1 MMGHVSYRVG
11 AIVVALG
18 MGIAVATAGVA
29 PAEPEDPGSSTN
41 PTSDSS
47 TSSSTDDNS
56 KSGLSSSAPSAP
68 ASPPTSTTIT
78 VGGSSS
84 TDPSTTPDPRTGVV
98 QSTGGAQASSDI
110 TDSQLQSI
118 DPTSTPSQTNS
129 ASTTASTPAD
139 DSDGS
144 TALKSPSTPAS
155 TKGQL
160 PVNGGSTRAAA
171 GNVSVSVAASPTAQ
185 ANPDVDI
192 SVLQSPTAFRS
203 FSTTTSRT
211 LQTAAGPTTSSVQTQ
226 LTTATTSLVTP
237 QLNPAPFTGLLAPL
251 NIVTS
256 VVSTVLDW
264 VGSSLSMTAGTNSPI
279 QTPLLWTVYA
289 FARREFEQTLLALTG
304 AAGVQQ
310 VTASLVESPNLLVN
324 PGAEVGDPSLSG
336 YSSVTVPG
344 WTVTGTPTVIEYNTP
359 NRLPWPFASPGPTL
373 PWLFAFPSSNTGGP
387 GSGKQFFGGG
397 NVGTST
403 ISQTVDLSLAA
414 SDIDAGA
421 VPYTLS
427 GRLGGFLW
435 DPSAAFVT
443 VDFLDAAQS
452 TLGSGSLGPVTVLD
466 RWLQTGLLERASTG
480 TVPVGTRS
488 ARVVVTFSDWNPP
501 PGTYNNAY
509 ADNLSFTVGADLPA
523 PPPPTPPKPRV
534 GELDH
539 VFLVYMENKGF
550 TDIVGSPNAPYL
562 NGLINQYGFGANYY
576 ALAHPSDPNYYPI
589 LGGTDFGFNY
599 NCPVDCFDAPS
610 LADNIEAAG
619 KNWAGYVEGMPFPG
633 ARESA
638 PGYSPDSLPFF
649 AFSDI
654 YNDPARAAA
663 HLFPLTQMATDLAT
677 PATAPDFVWFAAN
690 DETNMEG
697 PTGTVFGALAW
708 LWSQLTDHQY
718 NVKAGDDWLQRTIP
732 LIVDSTVWNDI
743 GQRSAIFITF
753 DEDYNNLSLGIG
765 NQLNHIPMVVI
776 PSQGAVSAGMRD
788 GHLIAE
794 NYNNHYS
801 LLRTIEDA
809 LQLPR
814 LTNNDTYASQM
825 NEYWEVP
832 PLV

>member
-1 MMGHVSYRVG
+1 MGHVSYRVG
-11 AIVVALG
+11 AIAVALG
-18 MGIAVATAGVA
+18 IGIAVATAGVA
-29 PAEPEDPGSSTN
+29 PAEPEDPGSSTS
-41 PTSDSS
+41 PTSESS
-47 TSSSTDDNS
+47 ISSTDDTS

-68 ASPPTSTTIT
+68 TSPSTSTTVT

-84 TDPSTTPDPRTGVV
+84 TDPSVAPDPRTGIV
-98 QSTGGAQASSDI
+98 QSTGSAQTSSDI
-110 TDSQLQSI
+110 TEDQLQSI
-118 DPTSTPSQTNS
+118 DPASTPSLTS
-129 ASTTASTPAD
+129 STPATASTPAD
-139 DSDGS
+139 DNHGS
-144 TALKSPSTPAS
+144 SALMSPLTPTDTA
-155 TKGQL
+155 GQL
-160 PVNGGSTRAAA
+160 PVGGGSNRAAA
-171 GNVSVSVAASPTAQ
+171 GNVSVPVAALPAAQ
-185 ANPDVDI
+185 ANPGIDI
-192 SVLQSPTAFRS
+192 SAPQSPTAFRS
-203 FSTTTSRT
+203 LTTTTSHT
-211 LQTAAGPTTSSVQTQ
+211 LQAAAGPTTSSAPAH
-226 LTTATTSLVTP
+226 LATATTSLATP
-237 QLNPAPFTGLLAPL
+237 QVDPAPFTGLLAPL

-256 VVSTVLDW
+256 VVSTALDW
-264 VGSSLSMTAGTNSPI
+264 VGFSLSMTAGPNSPI
-279 QTPLLWTVYA
+279 QTPLLWTLYA
-289 FARREFEQTLLALTG
+289 FVRREFEQTLLDLTG

-414 SDIDAGA
+414 SDIDTGA

-443 VDFLDAAQS
+443 VDFLDADQS
-452 TLGSGSLGPVTVLD
+452 TLGIRSLGPVTVFE

-480 TVPVGTRS
+480 TVPVATRS
-488 ARVVVTFSDWNPP
+488 ARVVVTFSDCNPA
-501 PGTYNNAY
+501 PGTYNNSY

-523 PPPPTPPKPRV
+523 PPPPTPPVSTV
-534 GELDH
+534 GQLDH

-550 TDIVGSPNAPYL
+550 TNIVGSPNAPYL
-562 NGLINQYGFGANYY
+562 NGLINQYGFGTNYY
-576 ALAHPSDPNYYPI
+576 ALTHPSDPNYYPI

-599 NCPVDCFDAPS
+599 NCPVNCFDAPT
-610 LADNIEAAG
+610 LADNIEAAR
-619 KNWAGYVEGMPFPG
+619 KTWAGYVEGMPFPG

-638 PGYSPDSLPFF
+638 PGYAPDALPFL

-677 PATAPDFVWFAAN
+677 PATAPNFVWFAAN

-697 PTGTVFGALAW
+697 PTDTVFGALAW

-732 LIVDSTVWNDI
+732 VIVDSTVWNDL

-753 DEDYNNLSLGIG
+753 DEDYDNISLGIG

-776 PSQGAVSAGMRD
+776 PSPGAVLAGMRD
-788 GHLIAE
+788 GHFIADD
-794 NYNNHYS
+794 YNNHYS

-809 LQLPR
+809 LGLPR
-814 LTNNDTYASQM
+814 LTNNDTYASPM
-825 NEYWEVP
+825 SEYWEVT